1 MQSCKFI
8 IFVQIT
14 NPNYMAQPYFIR
26 NISLSFWLGLILMV
40 GLPNSSEAQIL
51 PKNKRDSL
59 IQGFIRVN
67 NKIYK
72 IMMVYPAPIITYA
85 SETNWVFGLAKF
97 QAFRLSKKDTISH
110 SSSINGVAAFSL
122 NKQAYLDLGSSLYF
136 GKNKNRLRIEFS
148 LERFPKDFF
157 GVGNEIV
164 NNGFKVTP
172 SYLKTKLIYQHELL
186 KNVFLGLNYNYSNYF
201 DMDYEYEIF
210 PLYHKMEGMEGGLN
224 SGFGYNASIDTRDNT
239 YNAHKGYYLN
249 FEAAYFAEFFGSDFV
264 FNRYTFD
271 FRQFFH
277 IIRNQYFG
285 YQIYTRTHLGG
296 VPFYSLSFMGGTD
309 RMRGYYEGKYRD
321 KTILDSQVEYRFP
334 LFWLLG
340 GVVFASSG
348 LVSESYETMDF
359 DNLKATAGL
368 GIRLTVD
375 QKNRTNIR
383 FDAGFGKDTYMLF
396 FGFSEAF

>member
-1 MQSCKFI
+1 
-8 IFVQIT
+8 
-14 NPNYMAQPYFIR
+14 
-26 NISLSFWLGLILMV
+26 MV
-40 GLPNSSEAQIL
+40 GLPNSSDAQIL

-72 IMMVYPAPIITYA
+72 IMMVYPAPIVTY
-85 SETNWVFGLAKF
+85 STETSWVFGLAKF
-97 QAFRLSKKDTISH
+97 QAFRLSKKDSLSH
-110 SSSINGVAAFSL
+110 AASINGIAGFSL
-122 NKQAYLDLGSSLYF
+122 NGQAFLGIGSSLFF
-136 GKNKNRLRIEFS
+136 GQNKNRLQFEFS
-148 LERFPKDFF
+148 LGQFPEDFY
-157 GVGNEIV
+157 GIGNEIV
-164 NNGFKVTP
+164 KNSFKVTP
-172 SYLKTKLIYQHELL
+172 SYLKTKLIYQHQII
-186 KNVFLGLNYNYSNYF
+186 KHVFLGLNYNYSNYF
-201 DMDYEYEIF
+201 DMKYEYETF
-210 PLYHKMEGMEGGLN
+210 PETHKLTGIDGGLN
-224 SGFGYNASIDTRDNT
+224 SGFGFNASIDFRDNP

-249 FEAAYFAEFFGSDFV
+249 FESAYFTKYFGSDFV
-264 FNRYTFD
+264 FNRYTLD

-277 IIRNQYFG
+277 VVRNQYFG
-285 YQIYTRTHLGG
+285 YQIYTRTHLGN
-296 VPFYSLSFMGGTD
+296 VPFYSLSFMGGTN

-321 KTILDSQVEYRFP
+321 KSILDSQVEYRFP

-359 DNLKATAGL
+359 DNLKTTAGL

-383 FDAGFGKDTYMLF
+383 FDAGFGKNTYILF